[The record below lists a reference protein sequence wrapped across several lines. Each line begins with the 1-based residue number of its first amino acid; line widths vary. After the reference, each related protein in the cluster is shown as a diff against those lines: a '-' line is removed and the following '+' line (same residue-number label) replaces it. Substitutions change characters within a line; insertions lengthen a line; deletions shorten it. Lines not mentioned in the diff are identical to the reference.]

1 MKIVTLKNN
10 EWKEIVDPLVTEG
23 EKAALENSETPQEER
38 EQILEAIRSRIY
50 KDISPEEAQQA
61 QSIYEDNMLEGYN
74 LIDVNIT
81 LPDGYG
87 LINCRKDEDHKQ
99 IRF

>member
-10 EWKEIVDPLVTEG
+10 EWKEIVDPLVTEE
-23 EKAALENSETPQEER
+23 EKAVLENTETSLEER
-38 EQILEAIRSRIY
+38 EQLMASINSRAYQNLSLE
-50 KDISPEEAQQA
+50 ETQQA
-61 QSIYEDNMLEGYN
+61 QSIYESNMLEGYN

-87 LINCRKDEDHKQ
+87 LINCRKEDDHKQ

>member
-10 EWKEIVDPLVTEG
+10 EWKEIVDPLVTEE
-23 EKAALENSETPQEER
+23 EKAVLENTETSLEER
-38 EQILEAIRSRIY
+38 EQIMALINSRVY
-50 KDISPEEAQQA
+50 QNISPEEAQQA
-61 QSIYEDNMLEGYN
+61 QSIYESNMLEGYN

>member
-23 EKAALENSETPQEER
+23 EKAVLENTETSLEER
-38 EQILEAIRSRIY
+38 EQIMASINSRAY
-50 KDISPEEAQQA
+50 QNLSPEETQQA
-61 QSIYEDNMLEGYN
+61 QSIYEGNMLEGYN

-87 LINCRKDEDHKQ
+87 LINCRKDDDHKQ

>member
-10 EWKEIVDPLVTEG
+10 EWKEIVDPLVTEE
-23 EKAALENSETPQEER
+23 EKAVLENTETSLEER
-38 EQILEAIRSRIY
+38 KQIMALINSRAY
-50 KDISPEEAQQA
+50 ENISPEEAHQA
-61 QSIYEDNMLEGYN
+61 QSIYESNMLEGYN

>member
-10 EWKEIVDPLVTEG
+10 EWKEIVDPLVTEE
-23 EKAALENSETPQEER
+23 EKTILENTEISQEER
-38 EQILEAIRSRIY
+38 EQIIASINSRAYQNISLE
-50 KDISPEEAQQA
+50 ETQQA
-61 QSIYEDNMLEGYN
+61 QLIYENNMLEGYN
-74 LIDVNIT
+74 LIDVNIA

-87 LINCRKDEDHKQ
+87 LINCRKNDDHKQ